1 MAIPIYEQQKT
12 FFRRAYEAGETPWP
26 RVKPTP
32 AVARL
37 AKRLK
42 RERGQARVL
51 DVGCGEGRH
60 MICFG
65 KEGHQAVGVD
75 YEPLALRKA
84 SARTDTRA
92 VRSHLRFIVAD
103 AFYLPFRQ
111 ASFDALVDSGVF
123 HHVKKA
129 DWSRYLNGLT
139 ALLKPGGYFHLT
151 AFSTRF
157 KHYPG
162 ERRTRKW
169 MVHRGHYDHF
179 FWKRDFAEIFGR
191 CFDILAIE
199 EERQSLHV
207 FWHVLMRKRSR

>member
-32 AVARL
+32 SVVRL

-42 RERGQARVL
+42 RERGHARVL

-65 KEGHQAVGVD
+65 KEGHQAVGMD
-75 YEPLALRKA
+75 YEPLALQKA
-84 SARTDTRA
+84 WARIDVRA
-92 VRSHLRFIVAD
+92 LRSHLRFIVAD
-103 AFYLPFRQ
+103 AFHLPFRQ
-111 ASFDALVDSGVF
+111 ASFDGLVDSGVF

-139 ALLKPGGYFHLT
+139 VLLKPGGYFHLT

-162 ERRTRKW
+162 ERRTRNW
-169 MVHRGHYDHF
+169 IIHRNHYDHF
-179 FWKRDFAEIFGR
+179 FRKRDFDAIFGR
-191 CFDILAIE
+191 YFDILAID

-207 FWHVLMRKRSR
+207 FWHVLMRKRLR